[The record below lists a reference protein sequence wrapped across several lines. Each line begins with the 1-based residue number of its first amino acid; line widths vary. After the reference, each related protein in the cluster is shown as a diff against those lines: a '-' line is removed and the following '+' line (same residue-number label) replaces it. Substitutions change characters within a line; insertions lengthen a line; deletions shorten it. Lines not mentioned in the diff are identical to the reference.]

1 MEKLTV
7 QEPVLDAN
15 GEITVDENGI
25 VVTTNRD
32 MNSAEIAN
40 YQAIKASAEAQK
52 VAEEKAN
59 NDKIAAQAKLEAL
72 GLTADDLKA
81 LGLGGN

>member
-32 MNSAEIAN
+32 MNAAEIAN

-52 VAEEKAN
+52 VAEEKAT
-59 NDKIAAQAKLEAL
+59 NDKIAAQAKLAAL

-81 LGLGGN
+81 LGL

>member
-32 MNSAEIAN
+32 MNAAEIAN

-52 VAEEKAN
+52 VAEEKAT

-81 LGLGGN
+81 LGL

>member
-15 GEITVDENGI
+15 GDITIDENGI
-25 VVTTNRD
+25 VLTNNRE
-32 MNSAEIAN
+32 MNADEIAN
-40 YQAIKASAEAQK
+40 YKTIMAANEAQK
-52 VAEEKAN
+52 VAEEKAV

-81 LGLGGN
+81 LGL

>member
-52 VAEEKAN
+52 VAEEKAT

-81 LGLGGN
+81 LGL